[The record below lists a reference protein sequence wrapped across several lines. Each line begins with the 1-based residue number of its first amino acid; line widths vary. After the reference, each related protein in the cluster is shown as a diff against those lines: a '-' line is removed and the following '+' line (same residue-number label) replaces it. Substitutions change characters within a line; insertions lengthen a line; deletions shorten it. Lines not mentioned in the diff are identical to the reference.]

1 MRDRARQ
8 FFQSKVRWLAFKLSR
23 NKNADSSIPAL
34 ARNYVIEASD
44 SGLVSL
50 MGGCWTTFRSQGEET
65 VNRILKDHPDQFKD
79 TLRNEQGQTLNFNLI
94 GSYSRAELRDGFVQ
108 NSTTVFQQYEDF
120 LVFEQKVPRDV
131 AKHLIRQYGTA
142 CLRVVEIG

>member
-23 NKNADSSIPAL
+23 NKNADSSIPPL

-50 MGGCWTTFRSQGEET
+50 MGGCWTTFRSQGEQT

-79 TLRNEQGQTLNFNLI
+79 TLRNEEG
-94 GSYSRAELRDGFVQ
+94 
-108 NSTTVFQQYEDF
+108 
-120 LVFEQKVPRDV
+120 
-131 AKHLIRQYGTA
+131 
-142 CLRVVEIG
+142 